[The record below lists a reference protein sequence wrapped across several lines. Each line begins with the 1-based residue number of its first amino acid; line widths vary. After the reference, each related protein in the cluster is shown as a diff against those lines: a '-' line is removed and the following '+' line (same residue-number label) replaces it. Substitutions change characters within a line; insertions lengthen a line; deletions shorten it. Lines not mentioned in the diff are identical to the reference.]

1 MRKLLIAAFLGLL
14 ASPVLAQ
21 PQGQSRPHNVVLVVA
36 DGRRPGMVQG
46 HPAPAMSQLMAK
58 GVRFSNT
65 HSLFPTFT
73 TANASGMATG
83 HQLGDTGDFSNT
95 IYVGFPVTSAA
106 GSVTPFIE
114 NDAVLGE
121 IDEHFAGDYL
131 NQETVLKAARAAG
144 LSTAIVGKVGP
155 ALIFDHTADNR
166 RDQKTIVVDDSTGR
180 PGGVPLPDEFAKRLA
195 AAQLA
200 VQAPT
205 RGDNGK

>member
-21 PQGQSRPHNVVLVVA
+21 QRPHNVVLFVA
-36 DGRRPGMVQG
+36 DGLRPGMVNE
-46 HPAPAMSQLMAK
+46 HTAPAMSQLMAK

-114 NDAVLGE
+114 NDAVLGD

-131 NQETVLKAARAAG
+131 NESTMLKAARDQG
-144 LSTAIVGKVGP
+144 VSTAIIGKVGP
-155 ALIFDHTADNR
+155 ALIFDHTER
-166 RDQKTIVVDDSTGR
+166 SGQKTDRKSVV
-180 PGGVPLPDEFAKRLA
+180 
-195 AAQLA
+195 
-200 VQAPT
+200 
-205 RGDNGK
+205 

>member
-1 MRKLLIAAFLGLL
+1 GACWVRGAPRG
-14 ASPVLAQ
+14 VVQ
-21 PQGQSRPHNVVLVVA
+21 PPRQIVVLCGA
-36 DGRRPGMVQG
+36 EGRRPGRVKE

-58 GVRFSNT
+58 GVRFTNT

-121 IDEHFAGDYL
+121 IDAHFASDYL
-131 NQETVLKAARAAG
+131 NEETVLKAARNAG
-144 LSTAIVGKVGP
+144 LSTAIIGKVGP
-155 ALIFDHTADNR
+155 ALICDHSVRSA
-166 RDQKTIVVDDSTGR
+166 QKTVEIADSTSQTG
-180 PGGVPLPDEFAKRLA
+180 ALA
-195 AAQLA
+195 LS
-200 VQAPT
+200 
-205 RGDNGK
+205 